1 MVNRNAGAGTR
12 VLIDKLLE
20 GARPAGYANQP
31 KSHNAVAA
39 AIAQGRAD
47 WGVAIEP
54 VAKLYGL
61 GFLPLSPEH
70 YDFLLVESRAR
81 AAGGA
86 GVPRGACA
94 TRPQASVRSAAH
106 PQTLGMSPA

>member
-12 VLIDKLLE
+12 VLIDKLLA
-20 GARPAGYANQP
+20 GARPPGYANQP

-39 AIAQGRAD
+39 AIAQSRAD

-70 YDFLLVESRAR
+70 YDFLLVEAR
-81 AAGGA
+81 AGRPAVQA
-86 GVPRGACA
+86 FLAALRDEKVR
-94 TRPQASVRSAAH
+94 TRIKA
-106 PQTLGMSPA
+106 LGMSPS